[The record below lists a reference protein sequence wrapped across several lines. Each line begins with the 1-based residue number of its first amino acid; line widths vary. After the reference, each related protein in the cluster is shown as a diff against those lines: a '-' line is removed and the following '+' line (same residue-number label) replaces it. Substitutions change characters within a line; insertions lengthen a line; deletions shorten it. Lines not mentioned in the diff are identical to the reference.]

1 MKAARW
7 LQAATACA
15 ALLASGTAAACG
27 HCVEDRIAA
36 VYDHALVQRARA
48 SKHQVAYFAWDGA
61 LARDGASLRR
71 MLALAEAVPGIDKG
85 SVRVSM
91 EPAAIAVVF
100 DPRRSDAAAIATALR
115 AALRRLSVEVVPLH
129 APASSSPD

>member
-1 MKAARW
+1 MKTARW
-7 LQAATACA
+7 LQAALVCA
-15 ALLASGTAAACG
+15 ALLAGGNAAACG

-48 SKHQVAYFAWDGA
+48 SKHQVAYFAWDSA
-61 LARDGASLRR
+61 LTRDETSRR
-71 MLALAEAVPGIDKG
+71 RVLAVAEAVPGIDQG

-91 EPAAIAVVF
+91 EPAAIAVAF

-115 AALRRLSVEVVPLH
+115 AALRRLSVDVVPLH
-129 APASSSPD
+129 ASASSSPG